1 MQGVEHPLTMHPI
14 GMFVTAL
21 FVFAWFILGIYTAP
35 FVFAKFSKA
44 TAGYVTWMIETFDRM
59 FMTVSARAC
68 VGMILAC
75 MFVMMSGG
83 LYLTSGLPSGTGYAV
98 LRFLICF
105 ALVFG
110 PLPFAFPQTKP
121 SGVIK
126 WFLFGLPVGYNI
138 PRITVQYLWDRRTHK
153 FEDQMLDAL
162 TFMSNGLKSGL
173 SLVQSMDMVKE
184 ELPNP
189 ISEEMGLVLS
199 EQRLGVP
206 MEDALLNLEARIDTE
221 DLQIMVTS
229 INILR
234 QSGGNLSETFDTIS
248 HTIRERKKVEGK
260 IKSLTAQGVSQ
271 GVIIVFMP
279 FVLGFILYVMDNS
292 LIERLWTTGL
302 GWVMIGAMLFL
313 QIAGAMMIKKFV
325 TIDV

>member
-1 MQGVEHPLTMHPI
+1 MTEHPLSWHPI
-14 GMFVTAL
+14 GLLVSGMVI
-21 FVFAWFILGIYTAP
+21 VAWFILGLYTAP
-35 FVFAKFSKA
+35 FVFSKFTKA
-44 TAGYVTWMIETFDRM
+44 TAGYVGWMVHTFDRM
-59 FMTVSARAC
+59 FMTVSARVC
-68 VGMILAC
+68 VGMIMATMILL
-75 MFVMMSGG
+75 MSLGFW
-83 LYLTSGLPSGTGYAV
+83 LTSGLPSGSGFAV

-110 PLPFAFPQTKP
+110 PIPFAFPQHKP
-121 SGVIK
+121 EGVIR
-126 WFLFGLPVGYNI
+126 WFLFGLPVGYNL
-138 PRITVQYLWDRRTHK
+138 PRIMVQYMWDRRIMK
-153 FEDQMLDAL
+153 FQHQMLDAL

-189 ISEEMGLVLS
+189 ISEEIGLVLS
-199 EQRLGVP
+199 EQRLGVQ
-206 MEDALLNLEARIDTE
+206 MEDALLNLEERIDTE

-234 QSGGNLSETFDTIS
+234 TSGGNLSETFDTIS
-248 HTIRERKKVEGK
+248 YTIRERMKVEGK

-279 FVLGFILYVMDNS
+279 FVLGFILWFMDHS
-292 LIERLWTTGL
+292 LIERLWTTAA
-302 GWVMIGAMLFL
+302 GWVMILAMMTL
-313 QIAGAMMIKKFV
+313 QVFGAMMIKKIV

>member
-1 MQGVEHPLTMHPI
+1 MIPEHPLTMHPV
-14 GMFVTAL
+14 GMLITGL
-21 FVFAWFILGIYTAP
+21 FIFAWFILGIYTAP
-35 FVFAKFSKA
+35 FVFSKFSRA
-44 TAGYVTWMIETFDRM
+44 TAGYVSWLVETFDRM

-68 VGMILAC
+68 VLGILVS
-75 MFVMMSGG
+75 MVTMMG
-83 LYLTSGLPSGTGYAV
+83 LGIWLTTGLPPGPGYAV
-98 LRFLICF
+98 LRFFICF

-110 PLPFAFPQTKP
+110 PIPFAFPKTKP
-121 SGVIK
+121 TGVIR

-138 PRITVQYLWDRRTHK
+138 PRIAVQWMWDRRTNK

-248 HTIRERKKVEGK
+248 HTIRERKKVQGK

-271 GVIIVFMP
+271 GVIIVIMP
-279 FVLGFILYVMDNS
+279 FVLGFILWVMDNS
-292 LIERLWTTGL
+292 LIERLWTTAL
-302 GWVMIGAMLFL
+302 GWVMIFIMLML
-313 QIAGAMMIKKFV
+313 QLFGAMMIKKIV